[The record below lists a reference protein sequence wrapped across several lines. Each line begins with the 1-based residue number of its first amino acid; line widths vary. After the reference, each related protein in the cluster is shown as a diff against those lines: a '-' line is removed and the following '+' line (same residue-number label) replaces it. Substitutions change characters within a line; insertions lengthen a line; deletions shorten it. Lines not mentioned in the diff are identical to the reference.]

1 MHYAMPSEIERI
13 LAIHVAR
20 IGDTLLTTAALRHLS
35 KVYPQ
40 AQIDFLGHAKRI
52 EVLAHLPYL
61 HHVGGISKKSAQ
73 FKGWCAQLIGRK
85 PYDMAF
91 VWGHDAE
98 LVAYARRVSKRVVI
112 SRQLDETANR
122 MADLVVEFPN
132 DTNLLS
138 EAEDKPLAQWILD
151 VVEQGTHTKAS
162 SLYTDYV
169 VTTAE
174 AAEAK
179 DLLLKHA
186 EAKSAQYVGLV
197 VESHPAGAHRNWPIE
212 NFVALAQQ
220 LATEHSERYFVLIGG
235 QLPEAKV
242 QVLQQV
248 LGDRLVNL
256 SGKLSL
262 RQSAA
267 IIGELNLY
275 VAVDT
280 GPSHIAAALGT
291 PSVVMFHCM
300 RAGEFLLAP
309 RYPESLTI
317 VNHPTARHS
326 CTFEA
331 SMNMIKPQQIVEA
344 CNQQMNRR
352 SLC

>member
-1 MHYAMPSEIERI
+1 MPSETKRI

-52 EVLAHLPYL
+52 EVLAYLPYL

-73 FKGWCAQLIGRK
+73 FKGWCAQLMGRK

-112 SRQLDETANR
+112 SRQLDAAANEL
-122 MADLVVEFPN
+122 ADLVVDFPD

-151 VVEQGTHTKAS
+151 VVEQGTQTKAA
-162 SLYTDYV
+162 SLHTDYE
-169 VTTAE
+169 VTPAE
-174 AAEAK
+174 AAA
-179 DLLLKHA
+179 A
-186 EAKSAQYVGLV
+186 EALLRQHAAGKKVQTIGLV
-197 VESHPAGAHRNWPIE
+197 VESHPAGAHRDWPIE
-212 NFVALAQQ
+212 NFVKLTQQ
-220 LATEHSERYFVLIGG
+220 LAAAHSDRLFVLIGG
-235 QLPEAKV
+235 KLPEAKV
-242 QVLQQV
+242 QALQQV
-248 LGDRLVNL
+248 LGDRLVDL

-267 IIGELNLY
+267 IIGALDLY
-275 VAVDT
+275 IAVDT

-300 RAGEFLLAP
+300 RAGEYLLAP
-309 RYPESLTI
+309 RHPERLII
-317 VNHPTARHS
+317 VNHPLARTV
-326 CTFEA
+326 CTFDS
-331 SMNMIKPQQIVEA
+331 SMADIGVDIVYPHCA
-344 CNQQMNRR
+344 ALLT
-352 SLC
+352 S

>member
-1 MHYAMPSEIERI
+1 MTVPKRI

-35 KVYPQ
+35 KIYPS

-61 HHVGGISKKSAQ
+61 HRVGGISKKSAR
-73 FKGWCAQLIGRK
+73 FKGWCARLMGRK
-85 PYDMAF
+85 PYDLAF

-98 LVAYARRVSKRVVI
+98 LVDYARRVSKRVVI
-112 SRQLDETANR
+112 SRQLDEAANQ

-151 VVEQGTHTKAS
+151 VVEQGTQTKAI

-169 VTTAE
+169 VTPAE
-174 AAEAK
+174 SNAAK
-179 DLLLKHA
+179 RLLEQSTGNADGQLI
-186 EAKSAQYVGLV
+186 GLV
-197 VESHPAGAHRNWPIE
+197 VESHPAGAHRDWPIE
-212 NFVALAQQ
+212 NFVSLAQQ
-220 LATEHSERYFVLIGG
+220 LLAEKSNRYFVLIGG
-235 QLPEAKV
+235 KLPDAKV
-242 QVLQQV
+242 QALQTV
-248 LGDRLVNL
+248 LGVHLINL

-262 RQSAA
+262 RESAA
-267 IIGELNLY
+267 VINELDLY

-300 RAGEFLLAP
+300 RAGEYLLAP
-309 RYPESLTI
+309 RYPERLVI
-317 VNHPTARHS
+317 INHPTLRQL
-326 CTFEA
+326 CTFETPM
-331 SMNMIKPQQIVEA
+331 SKIIVRTVFEA
-344 CNQQMNRR
+344 CVEQLSRYK
-352 SLC
+352 